1 MSFPVA
7 VQSAIF
13 YILACTPCAK
23 VRHRQKAKKQAAR
36 EREEKLRIEMEQP
49 HLYRHP
55 DPFNTNPFWSE
66 EIAMGPHLPK
76 KKGKDSSRNPSQSQR
91 ELTSAGTQSITTRTS
106 SAAEISNPD
115 ASGPSPIPN
124 PKPAEARVDPATPHP
139 TLQPAATR
147 STPTV
152 VPEDTASEMTEDWN
166 HKRYQREDEEL
177 WGHEFSRT
185 GQRLMDAIKHAGS
198 SAGRYMESKLGMAG
212 GERQVTDEDRLN
224 FYTPPEPKNPPVN
237 EYHPPIVRN
246 KPAHKDGYRWML
258 QPPPSAKV
266 MEGKVPVSRSASMM
280 STQSKRAA
288 AATAAENN
296 SLGRLVGEKSI
307 EARRRKGEP
316 QARPPYARTRSQRT
330 TRSRSVSGSGGSDVS
345 EGRPASQRRLRAT
358 HAAHAM
364 DSSDEEADFP
374 PLSFEASRN
383 PGHAAQRPRL
393 ETILSSG
400 LTGKS
405 TSAGLDAVVPA
416 NPLREAQNGGG
427 PVPATKEQRPSGASI
442 DSGLA
447 LHA

>member
-1 MSFPVA
+1 M
-7 VQSAIF
+7 
-13 YILACTPCAK
+13 
-23 VRHRQKAKKQAAR
+23 
-36 EREEKLRIEMEQP
+36 RIEMEQP

-66 EIAMGPHLPK
+66 EIAMGPQLPK
-76 KKGKDSSRNPSQSQR
+76 KKGKDSSRNASQSQR

-115 ASGPSPIPN
+115 ATGPN
-124 PKPAEARVDPATPHP
+124 PAEARVDAATTTPHP
-139 TLQPAATR
+139 TTLQPQATR

-152 VPEDTASEMTEDWN
+152 VLEDTASEMTEDWN

-177 WGHEFSRT
+177 WGHENFSRT

-198 SAGRYMESKLGMAG
+198 SAGRYMETKLGMAG
-212 GERQVTDEDRLN
+212 GERQVTEEDRFN

-246 KPAHKDGYRWML
+246 KPAHKDGYQWML

-266 MEGKVPVSRSASMM
+266 MEGKVPVSRSASRT
-280 STQSKRAA
+280 STQSRRAPA
-288 AATAAENN
+288 PADNN
-296 SLGRLVGEKSI
+296 SLGRLVGEKSV

-316 QARPPYARTRSQRT
+316 QARPPYARTKSQRT
-330 TRSRSVSGSGGSDVS
+330 TRSRSVSGSGGSDIS
-345 EGRPASQRRLRAT
+345 EGRPASQRRLRASQV
-358 HAAHAM
+358 ANAM
-364 DSSDEEADFP
+364 DSSDEEADYA

-383 PGHAAQRPRL
+383 VAGAGHAAQRPRL
-393 ETILSSG
+393 ETIMSSD

-405 TSAGLDAVVPA
+405 ASAGLDAVVPA
-416 NPLREAQNGGG
+416 NALREAQNGGS
-427 PVPATKEQRPSGASI
+427 VPPAAKEQRPSGASI